1 MKKFI
6 NFILDLFYDISAPL
20 TLLLIITAMSLII
33 GFSINNMF
41 SKNTLI
47 SESKNSYIKE
57 NSPPAVFEFNQ
68 NQKEL
73 PIVKITIPQNSKP
86 KNVAEILG
94 EMGLIKN
101 EKEFIKKIENKKI
114 NTGSFE
120 IKIGS
125 SVDEIINIITK

>member
-1 MKKFI
+1 M
-6 NFILDLFYDISAPL
+6 LFRS
-20 TLLLIITAMSLII
+20 
-33 GFSINNMF
+33 
-41 SKNTLI
+41 
-47 SESKNSYIKE
+47 
-57 NSPPAVFEFNQ
+57 FNQ